1 MSRLL
6 ECGDTKAMSP
16 VYDDRPAALAARLS
30 HEKPCRSVNRA
41 CAMRRASLRDLAG
54 ELTDSSGRTAR
65 NLAHAFCR
73 WVEGLHRGP
82 FSSTI

>member
-16 VYDDRPAALAARLS
+16 VYDDRPASLAARLP
-30 HEKPCRSVNRA
+30 HEEPCRSVNRA
-41 CAMRRASLRDLAG
+41 RTMRRAALKDPAG
-54 ELTDSSGRTAR
+54 ELTDSSGRIAR
-65 NLAHAFCR
+65 NLAEAFCR

-82 FSSTI
+82 FTSTI